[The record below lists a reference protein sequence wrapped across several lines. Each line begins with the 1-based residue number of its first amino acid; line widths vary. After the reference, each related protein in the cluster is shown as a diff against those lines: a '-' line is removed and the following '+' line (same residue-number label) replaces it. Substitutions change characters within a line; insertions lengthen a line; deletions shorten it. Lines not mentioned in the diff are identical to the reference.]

1 MKSLSIL
8 LTFLCILNFKVHANI
23 FERFNQFNDQTPGC
37 AVGVV
42 KNDKL
47 VYEHYVGQAN
57 LRYQVPIDNKTV
69 FNLGSITKH
78 LTAALTLQLQ
88 KEGLLSLND
97 PLKKYY
103 PKGPSWFNAIKLYH
117 LINHQS
123 GLPDYLNDT
132 KTRTVLVNKL
142 SKVPSMLEKLVVGKP
157 ITRDVAVKHVIEVM
171 LELPSTLFTP
181 GNDTSYSNTGYLLLA
196 DILEK
201 TSGLSFTQLADE
213 KIFAPLAMKSTQL
226 MNMEAIE
233 IPWSATAYDV
243 IDGSVNKYRRNSTNI
258 ITQGEGGL
266 LTTLADFSKWISHLI
281 KPKEE
286 KLFWN
291 DFLTL
296 NGFSAQQEGFWGS
309 LIETISPN
317 SALSVPPRIGGYS
330 YNNGLFNKMI
340 KKKAIFFHSGL
351 SIDSMASHFWVS
363 PKNELGYIQ
372 LCNFNFRDKPK
383 IEVIIETYGN

>member
-8 LTFLCILNFKVHANI
+8 LTILCILTCKVNANI
-23 FERFNQFNDQTPGC
+23 FDSFSQFNDQTPGC

-42 KNDKL
+42 NNDKL

-57 LRYQVPIDNKTV
+57 LRYQVPINNKTV

-78 LTAALTLQLQ
+78 FTAALTLQLQ
-88 KEGLLSLND
+88 KEGRLSLND

-103 PKGPSWFNAIKLYH
+103 PEGPHWFDDIKLHH

-123 GLPDYLNDT
+123 GLPDYLNDI

-142 SKVPSMLEKLVVGKP
+142 SKTPNLLEKLVVGKP

-171 LELPSTLFTP
+171 SELPSTLFTP

-196 DILEK
+196 DIIEK
-201 TSGLSFTQLADE
+201 TSNMPLIQLANE
-213 KIFAPLAMKSTQL
+213 RIFKPLGMKSTQL
-226 MNMEAIE
+226 MNMESIE
-233 IPWSATAYDV
+233 IPWSATGYDV
-243 IDGSVNKYRRNSTNI
+243 INDSINKYRRNSTNI

-281 KPKEE
+281 QPKEN

-291 DFLTL
+291 AFL
-296 NGFSAQQEGFWGS
+296 AQNRVSTKQNKLWGS
-309 LIETISPN
+309 FIETLKPN
-317 SALSVPPRIGGYS
+317 TPLAVPSSIGGYS
-330 YNNGLFNKMI
+330 YNNGLSNRMI
-340 KKKAIFFHSGL
+340 ENKAIFFHSGL

-363 PKNELGYIQ
+363 PEHEVGYVQ
-372 LCNFNFRDKPK
+372 LCNLNFRDKPK
-383 IEVIIETYGN
+383 IEEIIEAYGY